1 MGPKLFLWHTIDEMM
16 NASSCRRVA
25 QNSRCP
31 FCNLNRQAR
40 RSNFFPFSDSRLHG
54 TCYHTEER
62 LRSRSTIRER
72 ESKEHESGSSSW
84 CPQSSVV
91 QQPTVTA
98 TSAAT
103 TSGSSQPPQSIAP
116 LTLQPHPA
124 VSTPSTRPAN
134 LTTLTN
140 PLPDVTIPQAGC
152 WTRFWLFICCAPAQY
167 TDGQI

>member
-31 FCNLNRQAR
+31 FCNLKRQAQ
-40 RSNFFPFSDSRLHG
+40 
-54 TCYHTEER
+54 ER
-62 LRSRSTIRER
+62 LRSRSTIRKR

-84 CPQSSVV
+84 YPQSSVV
-91 QQPTVTA
+91 QQPTVIA